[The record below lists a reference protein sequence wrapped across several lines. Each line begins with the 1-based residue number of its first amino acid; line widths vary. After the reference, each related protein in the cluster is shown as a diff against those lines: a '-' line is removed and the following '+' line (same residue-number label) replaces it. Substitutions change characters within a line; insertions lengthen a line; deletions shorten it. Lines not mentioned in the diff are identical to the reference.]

1 MNKLKKTITHFRRK
15 LGMDSKLNGTINK
28 FENDFD
34 EKTKNIKENCD
45 LGDFLGLLQIAEY
58 GYLGKTKAIMLAYKL
73 GYIHG
78 EDDLRTKVLNHFYG
92 SEVAKNER

>member
-1 MNKLKKTITHFRRK
+1 MNTLKRKLSHFSRK
-15 LGMDSKLNGTINK
+15 LGMDRKLNGTILK
-28 FENDFD
+28 FEKDFE

-45 LGDFLGLLQIAEY
+45 LDDFLGLLQIAEY
-58 GYLGKTKAIMLAYKL
+58 GYLGKTKAIMLAYKI